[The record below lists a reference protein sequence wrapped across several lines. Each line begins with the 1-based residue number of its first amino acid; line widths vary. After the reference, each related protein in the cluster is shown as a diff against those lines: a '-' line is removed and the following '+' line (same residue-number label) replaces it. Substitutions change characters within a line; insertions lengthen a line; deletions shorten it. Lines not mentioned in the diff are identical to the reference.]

1 MTDVLCGVALSTF
14 ERNDDIS
21 IVNPFAMACTSSIK
35 AGDDVTPTPT
45 ATNNVATKST
55 RKKLKRAL
63 KGTVGSTLAITAA
76 ILLARSEEI
85 GEWLRSVAPNVM
97 PDAAAG
103 AEVVRRAIE
112 QAKTCVEKEFNV
124 CLDAEGRVTALC
136 KSRFQTTRRT

>member
-1 MTDVLCGVALSTF
+1 MHL
-14 ERNDDIS
+14 
-21 IVNPFAMACTSSIK
+21 TSSIK
-35 AGDDVTPTPT
+35 GGNDVAPASTV
-45 ATNNVATKST
+45 ANNVATKST

-63 KGTVGSTLAITAA
+63 KGTVGSTLAITAV

-136 KSRFQTTRRT
+136 ECRFQSTRRE